1 MTSYEECAS
10 VVSNSDNLPREFG
23 KYYLIERVA
32 TGGMAELFR
41 AKLYGAGGF
50 EKDLAIKKVLPQ
62 LSTDDAF
69 VQMFM
74 DEAMITVTLSH
85 GNIVSVLDFGEM
97 DGDYYLVMEFVDGVD
112 LQSVIKKSQEIDS
125 PIPPAIAGYIAL
137 QVCRGLDYAHRKVGP
152 DGNPLLIVH
161 RDISPQNILISFE
174 GEVKI
179 VDFGIAR
186 AASRITSTQAGVV
199 KGKLAYMSPEQI
211 AGEIVDKRADVYSA
225 GIFLYEML
233 TNSRPYEGSTP
244 QETMALI
251 TRGAYEK
258 AHKRNK
264 KVDKKLSAV
273 VRKSLERNP
282 KKRYLTAGEMA
293 ADLSSYLH
301 RAGLY
306 PDATTLAE
314 FVSQRLPDV
323 RPRTIQPTPIRAI
336 RRKTDEQIEK
346 AVEPPA
352 GDPPPAQ
359 PARTGTDVLT
369 SPGAQSVKT
378 AAPAEIDPDKKSE
391 AVSFSMLNLPRYEDP
406 AEPADSTRPTDPLR
420 EAVDQPPAEVQK
432 EPEQAASQL
441 AQGANQDLLSAETK
455 MLEAQS
461 EPAQQKSAATPHDP
475 ELLSAETK
483 MLEAQSEPAQQKS
496 AATPHDPELLS
507 AETKMLEAQSEPAPQ
522 KSGSAPYDPELLSAE
537 TRMLEAQSEPDPA
550 APSVQVADSWME
562 EKAAAAA
569 SADSASIAAAAFPKR
584 KTGYKIAALAAGLV
598 FGLVAIWLIVK
609 YSSSGDDPGATTD
622 GPIKPVTAA
631 VDPIK
636 PDSKPETPT
645 IDAGTL
651 AGGPVAADS
660 KKPSDPDGGTKVAV
674 VEPKTPETGDID
686 KTAKTDPLS
695 GKEPDKRV
703 DGSDA
708 SKPPIKKPDKKPKDI
723 KKPVVAKKPKIVKK
737 PGQKK
742 KKKKI
747 KKVAVT
753 KQPKQ
758 TGTLRINSE
767 PFSVVFLGK
776 RRIGPTPQMNVK
788 LPIGSHTL
796 TLKNDALGISKRI
809 RVRIEANK
817 VHTFFVELKK
827 K

>member
-1 MTSYEECAS
+1 MIN
-10 VVSNSDNLPREFG
+10 NSDNLPREFG
-23 KYYLIERVA
+23 KYYLIEWVA

-62 LSTDDAF
+62 LATDDAF

-112 LQSVIKKSQEIDS
+112 LQSVIKKSQEMSS
-125 PIPPAIAGYIAL
+125 PIPSSIAGYIAL
-137 QVCRGLDYAHRKVGP
+137 QVCRGLDYAHRKVGA

-211 AGEIVDKRADVYSA
+211 AGEIVDRRADVYSA

-233 TNSRPYEGSTP
+233 TNSRPFEGSTP

-258 AHKRNK
+258 PHKRNK

-336 RRKTDEQIEK
+336 RRKTD
-346 AVEPPA
+346 
-352 GDPPPAQ
+352 AQ
-359 PARTGTDVLT
+359 PARSGTDVLT
-369 SPGAQSVKT
+369 SPGAQPVQT
-378 AAPAEIDPDKKSE
+378 ASPPAVIESDKKPE
-391 AVSFSMLNLPRYEDP
+391 AVSFSMLNLPSYENP

-420 EAVDQPPAEVQK
+420 EAVAESPTAIHSSETALLPQSGSQEQPAPQPSA
-432 EPEQAASQL
+432 
-441 AQGANQDLLSAETK
+441 ANQDLLAAETR
-455 MLEAQS
+455 LLQAQS
-461 EPAQQKSAATPHDP
+461 EPA
-475 ELLSAETK
+475 E
-483 MLEAQSEPAQQKS
+483 
-496 AATPHDPELLS
+496 
-507 AETKMLEAQSEPAPQ
+507 Q
-522 KSGSAPYDPELLSAE
+522 KSGSTPYDPELLSAE
-537 TRMLEAQSEPDPA
+537 TRMLDAQPEAKPS
-550 APSVQVADSWME
+550 APSLQVEDSWME
-562 EKAAAAA
+562 EKAAEAA
-569 SADSASIAAAAFPKR
+569 SGDSASITAAAFPKR
-584 KTGYKIAALAAGLV
+584 KTGIMIAALAAGII
-598 FGLVAIWLIVK
+598 FIVAAVWLIAK
-609 YSSSGDDPGATTD
+609 YSSSSGDDPGSTAD
-622 GPIKPVTAA
+622 EPIKPVTAA
-631 VDPIK
+631 VDPAK
-636 PDSKPETPT
+636 PATKPELPSS
-645 IDAGTL
+645 DAGTV
-651 AGGPVAADS
+651 ATSPGAADR
-660 KKPSDPDGGTKVAV
+660 DDRAGLDAGTKVAV
-674 VEPKTPETGDID
+674 VDPKSAETAGDLD
-686 KTAKTDPLS
+686 KTAVKTD
-695 GKEPDKRV
+695 
-703 DGSDA
+703 GSVA
-708 SKPPIKKPDKKPKDI
+708 KKHPIKKPDKKPKEI
-723 KKPVVAKKPKIVKK
+723 TKPAVAKKPKVEKK
-737 PGQKK
+737 PEPKK
-742 KKKKI
+742 KKRKKRKKRKKI
-747 KKVAVT
+747 TKKVAVT
-753 KQPKQ
+753 RQPKQ

-767 PFSVVFLGK
+767 PFSVIFLGK

-788 LPIGSHTL
+788 LPVGSHTL

-809 RVRIEANK
+809 RIRIEANK
-817 VHTFFVELKK
+817 VHTFFVELNKK
-827 K
+827 